1 MSGQPSFV
9 ESSSWNHGDAEKGY
23 RGRPEEYEGDPEP
36 GRVNIS
42 GETSQ

>member
-1 MSGQPSFV
+1 MSGQPSV
-9 ESSSWNHGDAEKGY
+9 IKAPPRDYGNPKTGY
-23 RGRPEEYEGDPEP
+23 RGRPEEYEGDPES